1 MEAHTYPGEIMRTLL
16 VVFTLTLL
24 LTMPLIS
31 LQAAELTVAPS
42 DTLQS
47 LLTAY
52 KGKTVTLRLSGGEE
66 LTGVVR
72 EATTTLVVLGSLSGR
87 EFFDAAVDLA
97 KVEALI
103 VRNQ

>member
-1 MEAHTYPGEIMRTLL
+1 MDLRTHPGEIMRTL
-16 VVFTLTLL
+16 FATFALTLFL
-24 LTMPLIS
+24 ASLVIS
-31 LQAAELTVAPS
+31 LQAAELTVASS

-47 LLTAY
+47 LLVAQ
-52 KGKTVTLRLSGGEE
+52 KGKTVTLRLSGGQE

-87 EFFDAAVDLA
+87 EFFDAAIDLA

>member
-1 MEAHTYPGEIMRTLL
+1 MRTL
-16 VVFTLTLL
+16 FTAFALTLL
-24 LTMPLIS
+24 LALPIFP

-47 LLTAY
+47 LLVAH

-66 LTGVVR
+66 LTGVVHD
-72 EATTTLVVLGSLSGR
+72 ATPTLVVLGSLSGR
-87 EFFDAAVDLA
+87 EFFDAAIDLS

-103 VRNQ
+103 VHNQ